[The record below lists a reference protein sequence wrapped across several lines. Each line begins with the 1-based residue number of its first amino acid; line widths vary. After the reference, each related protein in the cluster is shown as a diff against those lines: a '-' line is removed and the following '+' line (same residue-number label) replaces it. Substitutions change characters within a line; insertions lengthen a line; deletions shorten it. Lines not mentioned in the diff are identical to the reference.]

1 MKKFKKLVEE
11 EKAEQERVSPDG
23 TRTEFIRGRLHGF
36 NRILYLL
43 DQAEIAAKSDEHK
56 FNAFYAHY
64 PLKKSKAPARKAFAK
79 LNPDAELYQKIMDAV
94 TAQKASRQWQQK
106 QYIPHP
112 STWLNQERWEDEVDT
127 VDGLPTDDKYKGI

>member
-1 MKKFKKLVEE
+1 MKKAIKFLNKLLDGLTDEFGLPLEEGIKDSVSSLEHCIFILEEE
-11 EKAEQERVSPDG
+11 EKNSGDDPRFD
-23 TRTEFIRGRLHGF
+23 T
-36 NRILYLL
+36 
-43 DQAEIAAKSDEHK
+43 
-56 FNAFYAHY
+56 FYAHY